1 MDLIISCGVRNIVF
15 DRDAIL
21 QQSKILSDH
30 FTSEVCCVL
39 KAAVGKGFGTQNL
52 GFTTELSIAIFV

>member
-30 FTSEVCCVL
+30 FTSEVCSC
-39 KAAVGKGFGTQNL
+39 NL
-52 GFTTELSIAIFV
+52 GVIIPGFNTDLIRLAVRQRKE